1 MEGHPAPWL
10 KAQAASQRA
19 LCSKPPSVNRT
30 APDWA
35 GAATRL
41 PGAGRRGPICRGTNR
56 AGWLAEHEYPATCN
70 LDETGLLLSDYLI
83 DSVAI
88 MSKKKYQVF
97 LSSTFTDL
105 KPERQAVSRAILNL
119 GHISAGMELFPAAD
133 EAQLTFIR
141 KVIDDCDYYVL
152 IIGGRYGSVSDSG
165 LSFTESEYKYAN
177 EKNKPIL
184 VFLHKNISDLKALNV
199 ESDPEK
205 IAKLQKFRET
215 VSKGRLVQF
224 WNNVEDLEPKALL
237 ALVNA
242 FNEQPQTGWIRDTGE
257 LTTEAQN
264 RLDYMQKRHD
274 IIRERFESFVKSSR
288 DLRKR
293 LESYESFDD
302 ANVEVRYETDSYP
315 VNVTRIGAES
325 IIQEFAAPLTKGL
338 SLAEIESGLIQLIRH
353 SGAEKIKSVSQSS
366 VNNVALFLDVF
377 ELGASTGAGLLELPL
392 DKKWLLK
399 VAFKPLKNVMA
410 QQHDDEI
417 PF

>member
-1 MEGHPAPWL
+1 
-10 KAQAASQRA
+10 
-19 LCSKPPSVNRT
+19 
-30 APDWA
+30 
-35 GAATRL
+35 
-41 PGAGRRGPICRGTNR
+41 
-56 AGWLAEHEYPATCN
+56 
-70 LDETGLLLSDYLI
+70 
-83 DSVAI
+83 

-133 EAQLTFIR
+133 EDQLTFIR

-165 LSFTESEYKYAN
+165 LSFTESEYKYAT

-184 VFLHKNISDLKALNV
+184 AFLHKNISDLKSLNV
-199 ESDPEK
+199 KSDPEK
-205 IAKLQKFRET
+205 IAKLQQFRET

-224 WNNVEDLEPKALL
+224 WNNVEDLESKALL

-264 RLDYMQKRHD
+264 RLDSMQKRHD
-274 IIRERFESFVKSSR
+274 TMRERFESFMKILR

-315 VNVTRIGAES
+315 VNVTKIGAES

-338 SLAEIESGLIQLIRH
+338 SLAEIENGLIQLIRH
-353 SGAEKIKSVSQSS
+353 SGAENIKAVSKSS
-366 VNNVALFLDVF
+366 VNNVALFLEVF
-377 ELGASTGAGLLELPL
+377 ELGANTGAGLLELPL